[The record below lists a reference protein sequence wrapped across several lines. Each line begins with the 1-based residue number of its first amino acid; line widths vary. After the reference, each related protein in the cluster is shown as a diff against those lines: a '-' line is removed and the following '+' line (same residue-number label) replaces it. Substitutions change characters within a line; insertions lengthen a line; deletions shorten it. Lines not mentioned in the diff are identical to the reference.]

1 MATSIRQASSG
12 PREPRNCA
20 VIEVQASRRALL
32 GLAAIVLGPWLVVVL
47 LAWTATD
54 RLPATADPP
63 ADPAAPVVARHSSS
77 QLTGDTAC
85 QAGGV
90 STGAAVSNGRVEL
103 GKPGRWGQL
112 KYTRIA
118 IELPEEFVYV
128 PPQGDDR
135 EVRWFFKGF
144 SRDQFVALLKS
155 LELQDELLDKLLA
168 APCESE
174 PGGLWVAPGDE
185 LILALPPEAR
195 AGLYSVLVGFDEN
208 ALCIDPFCYRPAL
221 LNERLER
228 SGLTD
233 QSLNLFKSLLYHHGP
248 SLLLFADVEP
258 ALRKITDETEQRRF
272 VKTISRRTTLLASLQ
287 ITPDCNVAELVA
299 YWGVGGRAKDL
310 EPLLDSLRR
319 VEGGAVLDLLHVLP
333 RFMRQ
338 RLYTYPHTVDAT
350 TAARQDCF
358 WTAFNIFNDEPDDRY
373 ADMNYAAEV
382 LQTEYRH
389 IASPSQLG
397 DLVFLATEDGTAVH
411 AATYIADDIV
421 FTKNGAMYTQPWILM
436 RQDDM
441 VAIYSIPYPADRPL
455 KVHYYRR
462 ASF

>member
-1 MATSIRQASSG
+1 MPKKSHHQAIGRLLEILKRLPTRGAGISA
-12 PREPRNCA
+12 RELTDWLSDEGFEVSKRTVERDLSALA
-20 VIEVQASRRALL
+20 VHFQLVYNDKSVPYGWRWMSDAVAEFPALTVADAMSL
-32 GLAAIVLGPWLVVVL
+32 HLVEDL
-47 LAWTATD
+47 LAPL
-54 RLPATADPP
+54 LPAA
-63 ADPAAPVVARHSSS
+63 
-77 QLTGDTAC
+77 
-85 QAGGV
+85 
-90 STGAAVSNGRVEL
+90 
-103 GKPGRWGQL
+103 
-112 KYTRIA
+112 
-118 IELPEEFVYV
+118 
-128 PPQGDDR
+128 
-135 EVRWFFKGF
+135 
-144 SRDQFVALLKS
+144 
-155 LELQDELLDKLLA
+155 
-168 APCESE
+168 
-174 PGGLWVAPGDE
+174 
-185 LILALPPEAR
+185 
-195 AGLYSVLVGFDEN
+195 
-208 ALCIDPFCYRPAL
+208 
-221 LNERLER
+221 
-228 SGLTD
+228 
-233 QSLNLFKSLLYHHGP
+233 
-248 SLLLFADVEP
+248 
-258 ALRKITDETEQRRF
+258 
-272 VKTISRRTTLLASLQ
+272 
-287 ITPDCNVAELVA
+287 
-299 YWGVGGRAKDL
+299 
-310 EPLLDSLRR
+310 LLDSLRR

-338 RLYTYPHTVDAT
+338 RLYTYPPTVDAT